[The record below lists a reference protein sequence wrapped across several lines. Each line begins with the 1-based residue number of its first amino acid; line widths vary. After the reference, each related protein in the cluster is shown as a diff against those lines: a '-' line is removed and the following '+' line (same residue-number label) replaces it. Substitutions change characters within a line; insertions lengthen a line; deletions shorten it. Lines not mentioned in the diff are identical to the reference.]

1 MPAVQAF
8 LAACMIMDRDALLTW
23 AQLVP
28 PILASYQPAPI
39 DTGTSS
45 TTGGIDASINTGT
58 DASGVDTGS
67 AKPTPEPSTKP
78 EPTPPST
85 RAKRHLPQPRPPG
98 RLFLRAYQEATRPGR
113 LPRGLDANA
122 SDTEKSSNASIPALP
137 KEKAMSAPDGDD
149 ASGDA
154 SDTEKSS
161 NASIPALPKGKALMS
176 APDGDDASG
185 DSECTKIRNKWR
197 AKQRKIQQDLQVA
210 NLALAPYEHL
220 LV

>member
-8 LAACMIMDRDALLTW
+8 LAAFVIMDRDEPGT
-23 AQLVP
+23 
-28 PILASYQPAPI
+28 SYQPAPI

-45 TTGGIDASINTGT
+45 NTGT

-67 AKPTPEPSTKP
+67 TAKPTPEPSTKP

-85 RAKRHLPQPRPPG
+85 TRAKRHLPQPRPPG
-98 RLFLRAYQEATRPGR
+98 RLVLRAYQEATRPGR

-137 KEKAMSAPDGDD
+137 KEKV
-149 ASGDA
+149 
-154 SDTEKSS
+154 
-161 NASIPALPKGKALMS
+161 LMS

-185 DSECTKIRNKWR
+185 DSECTRIRNKWR